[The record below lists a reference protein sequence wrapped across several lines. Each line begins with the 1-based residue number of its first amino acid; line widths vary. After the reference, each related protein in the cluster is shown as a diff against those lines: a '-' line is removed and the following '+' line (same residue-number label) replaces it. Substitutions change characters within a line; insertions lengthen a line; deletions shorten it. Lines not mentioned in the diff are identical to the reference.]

1 MCVDGLL
8 RSGVSKIDKG
18 PRHFLSREGAA
29 WRWRW
34 SRLQWRL
41 KELLDWQSWRLVQDW
56 QRWRLV
62 QVVQEWRGLQRST
75 ECLLQSCWTGAQV
88 NKWLMLTLNL
98 SKR

>member
-29 WRWRW
+29 WRW

-41 KELLDWQSWRLVQDW
+41 KELLDWQSWRLVQ
-56 QRWRLV
+56 
-62 QVVQEWRGLQRST
+62 VVQEWRGLQRST
-75 ECLLQSCWTGAQV
+75 DCLLQRGWTGAQV
-88 NKWLMLTLNL
+88 NKWLMLNL
-98 SKR
+98 TKS